1 MFYKRL
7 IFAMAAACM
16 AAPVDEPVRVDLPVY
31 DSPQAASGVK
41 LAEPLHPE
49 NRGGEKSNGP
59 LTGHFISQKLHAVS
73 GALGSKFNAG
83 QLGHDEIVGG
93 IFAAPVT
100 TREGALLETEG
111 WGSKTLSA
119 KENLHSIVAGIFQPK
134 PIVDTIREEDKYG
147 NTGDKFYAAGRAIVG
162 GASGVSNL
170 VNSVLEV
177 PGTIFKKITRIATEK
192 LNNLGGKLIG
202 LN

>member
-1 MFYKRL
+1 
-7 IFAMAAACM
+7 MAAACM

-83 QLGHDEIVGG
+83 QLVCILFLWILCYH
-93 IFAAPVT
+93 
-100 TREGALLETEG
+100 
-111 WGSKTLSA
+111 
-119 KENLHSIVAGIFQPK
+119 N
-134 PIVDTIREEDKYG
+134 
-147 NTGDKFYAAGRAIVG
+147 N
-162 GASGVSNL
+162 N
-170 VNSVLEV
+170 NEV
-177 PGTIFKKITRIATEK
+177 VIY
-192 LNNLGGKLIG
+192 
-202 LN
+202 